1 VFLKKKMRKEARK
14 DPNLVVFER
23 FQAWLLMECS
33 MFVSLWKEMGLGFT
47 FLRLS
52 TPKDFT

>member
-1 VFLKKKMRKEARK
+1 MRKEARK
-14 DPNLVVFER
+14 DLNLVVFER

-33 MFVSLWKEMGLGFT
+33 MFVSLWKEMGLRFS

-52 TPKDFT
+52 TPKDVT